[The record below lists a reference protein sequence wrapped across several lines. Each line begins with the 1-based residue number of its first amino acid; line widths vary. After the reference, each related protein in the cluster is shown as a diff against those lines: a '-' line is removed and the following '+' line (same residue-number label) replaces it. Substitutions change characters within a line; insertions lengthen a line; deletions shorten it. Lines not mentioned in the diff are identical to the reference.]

1 MVPGKVLQNGISFRF
16 VQELRKV
23 IVNEF
28 SFEMFYSNY
37 AHFVVSNSGFERTQ
51 TRRRSMIS
59 LHHQIMYYCMQN
71 EWWVKLSKKMKTFPE
86 ADNHETFY
94 EAL

>member
-28 SFEMFYSNY
+28 SFEMF
-37 AHFVVSNSGFERTQ
+37 
-51 TRRRSMIS
+51 
-59 LHHQIMYYCMQN
+59 
-71 EWWVKLSKKMKTFPE
+71 
-86 ADNHETFY
+86 
-94 EAL
+94 